1 MSELPTTPMT
11 RTLAHE
17 IEAIRGNWLWFVI
30 LGIALIVL
38 GMVAL
43 GTPVIATHAIVMV
56 LGSLFLASGLFEILG
71 AFWARK
77 WSGTL
82 IVLLSGIL
90 TAVLGF
96 ILLEH
101 SIVGALALTVLILS
115 FLLVS
120 GIFKVAAA
128 LSHRVGAWLW
138 LVFSG
143 VVDVLLALLI
153 WKGLPETSLI
163 VVGILVGINMI
174 VRGLTWIMIGLS
186 IRSLV
191 SVVTTP
197 EPAPEPAPATPVV

>member
-1 MSELPTTPMT
+1 MSDLPTTPMM
-11 RTLAHE
+11 RTLGHE
-17 IEAIRGNWLWFVI
+17 IAVIRGNWLWFVI

-43 GTPVIATHAIVMV
+43 GAPMIASLATAMAFGV
-56 LGSLFLASGLFEILG
+56 LFLASGLFEIVG

-96 ILLEH
+96 ILLKHPFE
-101 SIVGALALTVLILS
+101 GTLALTVLILS

-120 GIFKVAAA
+120 GLFKVAAA

-143 VVDVLLALLI
+143 AVDVLLALLI
-153 WKGLPETSLI
+153 WKGLPETSLV

-186 IRSLV
+186 VKGQPTVATL
-191 SVVTTP
+191 
-197 EPAPEPAPATPVV
+197 PAPEPAAPVA